1 MNQKNWPKT
10 ARTRSSFCDRKFSP
24 FTNKTWLERP
34 ILTPFSRHETRTT
47 KSSQRAHFFV
57 YHAPK
62 KKCHEEIQISDV
74 WKLSGFSEW
83 QWFNSK
89 RLIYK
94 ATHCS
99 KNLIQKLTTKTITKL
114 IPNLLSNYLVP
125 QNHLTNAN
133 HQSTR
138 LESPA
143 SRIDSSCLV
152 LCRRVLSCLVWS
164 CLVLSCRH
172 PSILSIHPS
181 INPSDPFIH
190 LAYPFINSSIH
201 PSFHLIHP
209 FILSIH
215 PSILS
220 MQLDNMNWQETKQ
233 GHAWIHDNLLQ
244 SD

>member
-1 MNQKNWPKT
+1 MTWKT
-10 ARTRSSFCDRKFSP
+10 DFDAIFQARNKDHKIQSASP
-24 FTNKTWLERP
+24 FFCVP
-34 ILTPFSRHETRTT
+34 C
-47 KSSQRAHFFV
+47 SQ
-57 YHAPK
+57 

-181 INPSDPFIH
+181 INLSNPFIH
-190 LAYPFINSSIH
+190 LIYPFINPSIH
-201 PSFHLIHP
+201 PSIHLIHP

-220 MQLDNMNWQETKQ
+220 MQLDNMNWRQKTKHD
-233 GHAWIHDNLLQ
+233 HAWIHDNFIQ